1 MANTKVSEYTKTYTS
16 FSGCDIVATFNG
28 KVIGELQAITYSI
41 SREKAPIYTMGS
53 AEPRSFSRG
62 KRGIAGSLA
71 FTVFNRDA
79 LIEEFS
85 PMLKGGEESDTGILK
100 FKMNDYDT
108 VKQIAGTEG
117 SGGYVTIDQWDAQM
131 TALAGGDSTTPATG
145 TLADLTAKY
154 KPKYADE
161 ILPFDIT
168 ITMAN
173 EYGQRAV
180 LVIYGVELLNEGS
193 GYSIDN
199 VTTEKAYTFVAR
211 RIDHMKALD
220 NDDTT
225 GFSSTW

>member
-1 MANTKVSEYTKTYTS
+1 MAGTLAQEYTKTYTS
-16 FSGCDIVATFNG
+16 FSGCDIVASFNG
-28 KVIGELQAITYSI
+28 KVIGELQGITYSV

-62 KRGIAGSLA
+62 KRGIAGSLV

-79 LIEEFS
+79 LIEEFKDK
-85 PMLKGGEESDTGILK
+85 LNGENLGIQK
-100 FKMNDYDT
+100 FKANASHKNYLS
-108 VKQIAGTEG
+108 IEE
-117 SGGYVTIDQWDAQM
+117 WDAQM
-131 TALAGGDSTTPATG
+131 TGHTG
-145 TLADLTAKY
+145 YNEGPNDNGELSGKVSDIVDKY
-154 KPKYADE
+154 APVYADE

-193 GYSIDN
+193 GYSIDS

-211 RIDHMKALD
+211 RVDYLRALD
-220 NDDTT
+220 DDIDQNFTA
-225 GFSSTW
+225 TW

>member
-1 MANTKVSEYTKTYTS
+1 MAGTLAQEYTKTYTS
-16 FSGCDIVATFNG
+16 FSGCDIVASFNG
-28 KVIGELQAITYSI
+28 KAIGELQGITYSV

-62 KRGIAGSLA
+62 KRGIAGSLV

-79 LIEEFS
+79 LIEEFKDKLNRENLGIQKFRANAS
-85 PMLKGGEESDTGILK
+85 HKNYLSIEE
-100 FKMNDYDT
+100 
-108 VKQIAGTEG
+108 
-117 SGGYVTIDQWDAQM
+117 WDAQM
-131 TALAGGDSTTPATG
+131 SNLTG
-145 TLADLTAKY
+145 YNEGPSDNGELSGKVSDLVGKY
-154 KPKYADE
+154 APVYADE

-193 GYSIDN
+193 GYSIDS

-211 RIDHMKALD
+211 RVDYLRSLD
-220 NDDTT
+220 DDVDQNFTA
-225 GFSSTW
+225 TW